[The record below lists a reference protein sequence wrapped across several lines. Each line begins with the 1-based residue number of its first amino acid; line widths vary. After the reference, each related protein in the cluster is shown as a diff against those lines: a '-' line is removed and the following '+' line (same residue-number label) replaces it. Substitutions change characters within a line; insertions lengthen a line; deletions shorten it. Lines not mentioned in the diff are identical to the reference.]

1 MFEFPD
7 RFSKFFRPKAS
18 VAELEGCCYC
28 WRSRRM
34 SDGIENMAKEGKKKK
49 SILDYK
55 FGQKVFRSWWNQ
67 QEHQL
72 LLWAYL
78 QAYAV
83 YIPSRYHSGHS
94 VILLCSPITCV
105 SRTVCAVLP
114 NFVFSSFSQL
124 FFLFLF
130 AVARGARVWSTLY
143 STSPGPIGV
152 GVCGLLSLL
161 NSVTCSRSAT

>member
-1 MFEFPD
+1 M
-7 RFSKFFRPKAS
+7 
-18 VAELEGCCYC
+18 L
-28 WRSRRM
+28 
-34 SDGIENMAKEGKKKK
+34 DGIENMAKEGKKKQKKK

-83 YIPSRYHSGHS
+83 YIPSRYHSEHS

-105 SRTVCAVLP
+105 SRAVCAILP
-114 NFVFSSFSQL
+114 NIV
-124 FFLFLF
+124 FFLLF
-130 AVARGARVWSTLY
+130 PAFFSLTFWGGAGVRVWSTLY